1 MCFVYVLLYNI
12 YSFDSVRCINI
23 ENEMHFF
30 HKIMCVCLFVG
41 YMKIQVQTNTDF
53 IYGSYL
59 HEPVCIYYTTAFL
72 LYTWYTT
79 CTYFSLSYENELRYC
94 EISRFHFNHI
104 YCNSDF
110 TIVQTVFV
118 QSVNKIDFLFGSLLS
133 VVNIYIFLNNH
144 YSAFI

>member
-1 MCFVYVLLYNI
+1 MKCI
-12 YSFDSVRCINI
+12 SFIKYTVC
-23 ENEMHFF
+23 M
-30 HKIMCVCLFVG
+30 CLFVG
-41 YMKIQVQTNTDF
+41 YMKTQVQTNTDF
-53 IYGSYL
+53 IYTALTYMSRF
-59 HEPVCIYYTTAFL
+59 VFRYYTTAFL
-72 LYTWYTT
+72 LYTKYTT

-133 VVNIYIFLNNH
+133 VVNIYIFLNIIIIPLL
-144 YSAFI
+144 FK